1 MLKLLKSCFVKTNDC
16 LFLAVPLVV
25 FLSVLGG
32 YFNFAVNYVNSISKL
47 VFAIITFF
55 VMFCGFASSWLYL
68 AKKTIALAGK
78 IYVFDKDRAHD
89 LKELLYTI
97 PKGIGKLFIPV
108 LSVSAFFI
116 LVYSLICLCVNC
128 FVTGYAG
135 TINFGEFSPDVF
147 ALSTDSF
154 LSTIDRLEPDD
165 IRIIEIWYG
174 LMFVSVLVVTF
185 ITFLWIPEIVYEH
198 ENSFKALFSSI
209 CKVFSNFWEVF
220 TLFVYTAFIVKILS
234 IANTMILI
242 APVLYFFVLLVTCY
256 FIIYLV
262 VLLFTYYEQKFIKSG
277 E

>member
-16 LFLAVPLVV
+16 LFLAVPLVI
-25 FLSVLGG
+25 FLSILGG
-32 YFNFAVNYVNSISKL
+32 YFNFAVNYVDNTAKL

-68 AKKTIALAGK
+68 AKKTLAIAGK
-78 IYVFDKDRAHD
+78 IYVFDKDRAQD
-89 LKELLYTI
+89 LKELLFTI
-97 PKGIGKLFIPV
+97 PKGIGRLFIPV

-116 LVYSLICLCVNC
+116 LVYTLICIGVNC
-128 FVTGYAG
+128 FVTEYAG
-135 TINFGEFSPDVF
+135 TIDFSEFSPDLF
-147 ALSTDSF
+147 ALSTGSF
-154 LSTIDRLEPDD
+154 LSTIDRIEPDD
-165 IRIIEIWYG
+165 IRIIELWYV
-174 LMFVSVLVVTF
+174 LMFVSVLIVSFV
-185 ITFLWIPEIVYEH
+185 TFLWVPEIVYEH

-220 TLFVYTAFIVKILS
+220 TLFVYSAFIVKILS

-256 FIIYLV
+256 FTIYLV
-262 VLLFTYYEQKFIKSG
+262 VLLFTYYEQKFVKSC